1 MNPVFIEPLL
11 SHSFRRVD
19 AENSQ
24 SSRIYLVRSSTSTNF
39 LKPFYV
45 GLLKIIPTLAVNL
58 RPAPSFHSSA
68 ATRLNKRVIKRSI
81 KAVYSQFVVSGSSP
95 EQQQVIIGGQKQFLE
110 PTAVRL
116 RACEGAR
123 VRAKSVCVCV
133 CVRERESERE
143 RE

>member
-24 SSRIYLVRSSTSTNF
+24 SSRIYLVRSPTSTNF

-45 GLLKIIPTLAVNL
+45 GLLKIIPTSAVNL

-68 ATRLNKRVIKRSI
+68 ATRLYKRVIKRSI
-81 KAVYSQFVVSGSSP
+81 KAVYSQFVVSGSSA
-95 EQQQVIIGGQKQFLE
+95 EQEQVIIGGQKAISGAT
-110 PTAVRL
+110 TAARL
-116 RACEGAR
+116 RA
-123 VRAKSVCVCV
+123 
-133 CVRERESERE
+133 RE
-143 RE
+143 